1 MIDARAPHDLPMTGQ
16 GATAPPHVLHALVDF
31 INHGLLPFT
40 GRARQA
46 DHIIGIW
53 RGAIDAPGLG
63 AILLLGEAGMGKSRL
78 IEEVA
83 ARVLKLEG
91 AVVHAKLF
99 PESATSIVPL
109 LARALW
115 RFSEA
120 RPQLRIEPEENLSSV
135 LLSLRKLA
143 RLRRTLLVIEDLHLL
158 GGDALGDFS
167 LMLDALADEVGGGG
181 QADRPGSDHD
191 DGQPGGG
198 RVHGGSSS
206 CFDIRQCDVPPA

>member
-16 GATAPPHVLHALVDF
+16 GATAPAHVRHALVDF

-53 RGAIDAPGLG
+53 RGAIDAPGLR

-109 LARALW
+109 LARALDGLAAHP
-115 RFSEA
+115 RSGLGE
-120 RPQLRIEPEENLSSV
+120 RPQDLVGLLEGRLVVEPG
-135 LLSLRKLA
+135 
-143 RLRRTLLVIEDLHLL
+143 LVEDLVHRRPL
-158 GGDALGDFS
+158 S
-167 LMLDALADEVGGGG
+167 
-181 QADRPGSDHD
+181 PGSR
-191 DGQPGGG
+191 GRRRRPAARARRRGPGSAASTP
-198 RVHGGSSS
+198 RT
-206 CFDIRQCDVPPA
+206 